1 MSTARRYLFMAVLL
15 AGALAVLVPQAAL
28 ALTPACTGINN
39 QASVSFDVGGVP
51 QAAQNSNVS
60 SFDVG
65 IKVDL
70 AVAAVDVAN
79 VTSYPGQGLSGTTGA
94 VLTFTVTNNGNL
106 PQDYSLTALDKAI
119 GTGSPFFG
127 NDNFDAGAYAVY
139 VESTATGGYQ
149 SLEDTAN
156 SISALAPGA
165 SATVYIVTTIP
176 LARVSGDID
185 VFALK
190 VQTKWA
196 GGADITAADQNS
208 TKADAPG
215 SGVCTGKTVDVVLG
229 DAAGAAGDG
238 DNAQD
243 GAGSARDA
251 YQVTAVT
258 FNIQKSSA
266 VISDPINGSAPY
278 KPIPGAII
286 EYTIRVT
293 YQAGAGDVTSVAI
306 TDTVPANTAAQ
317 TNVYGGT
324 GEVELT
330 THNNTGPVT
339 TTTNVDQGSLTSW
352 GTAAGSTITAA
363 CSGFTLNEANDYC
376 EIKFQVQIL

>member
-1 MSTARRYLFMAVLL
+1 MSTARRYLFMAMLL
-15 AGALAVLVPQAAL
+15 AGATAILAPRAAL

-70 AVAAVDVAN
+70 AVAAVDGAN
-79 VTSYPGQGLSGTTGA
+79 VTAYPGQGLSGTGA

-106 PQDYSLTALDKAI
+106 PQDYSLSALDKAI
-119 GTGSPFFG
+119 TTASPFSG
-127 NDNFDAGAYAVY
+127 SDTFDAGIFAVY
-139 VESTATGGYQ
+139 VEDTTNGGYQ
-149 SLEDTAN
+149 PLEDTAT
-156 SISALAPGA
+156 SISGLAPGA

-176 LARVSGDID
+176 AAQVSGDID
-185 VFALK
+185 VFALN
-190 VQTKWA
+190 VQTRWA
-196 GGADITAADQNS
+196 TGGAAITAADHNS

-258 FNIQKSSA
+258 FNIQKSST

-278 KPIPGAII
+278 KPIPGAVI

-293 YQAGAGDVTSVAI
+293 YQAGASNVTSVSI
-306 TDTVPANTAAQ
+306 SDTVPANTAAQ

-330 THNNTGPVT
+330 TYNDTGAVT
-339 TTTNVDQGSLTSW
+339 TTTSVDQGSLTAW
-352 GTAAGSTITAA
+352 GTAAGQTITAA
-363 CSGFTLNEANDYC
+363 CSGFTLDEVDDYC
-376 EIKFQVQIL
+376 QIKFQVQIL